1 MNTYQ
6 YELIETKEALSINKE
21 LMELGGIAFGQH
33 SHKMSADNAAKMQA
47 GIANEKMWAGM
58 IEIAKVFVCKNNEAV
73 VGMAFLIPKGN
84 PWDIFKAEWCY
95 LRMVSVHPNHQGYGI
110 GKKLTQMCID
120 YAKEANEQ
128 IMALHTSEMMDAARH
143 VYENLGFTI
152 LEEIEPRLG
161 KRYWIYTLNL
171 N

>member
-6 YELIETKEALSINKE
+6 YKLIETKEALLISSE
-21 LMELGGIAFGQH
+21 LMTLGSIAFGQH
-33 SHKMSADNAAKMQA
+33 SPKMTTENAAKMQA
-47 GIANEKMWAGM
+47 GIANEKMWTDM
-58 IEIAKVFVCKNNEAV
+58 IEIAKVFVCTNKEKV

-95 LRMVSVHPNHQGYGI
+95 LRMVSVNPKHQGHGI

-120 YAKEANEQ
+120 YARETNEQ
-128 IMALHTSEMMDAARH
+128 TMALHTSEMMDAARH
-143 VYENLGFTI
+143 VYESLGFTI